1 MSKTNDHGDER
12 RRRRLIRR
20 SSSDDAETTSTTTT
34 VASQAALIAGT
45 TIGGGFLSLPAAT
58 APCGA
63 GPATLGLIGVWLYLL
78 GSALSLSNAI
88 FLLKNKQQRSTT
100 TTGNHILSKLL
111 NGRKDDDD
119 EEIGISLSS
128 LITNCFGQTAGS
140 IGGLLFLLLITT
152 TLVAQLSKVGTMVEM
167 ALPFVHRGLATCFFS
182 VVIATLCLVCERR
195 QIEIV
200 NDALTATMVGSF
212 IALVGLAGAGGWSS
226 EGLQRSDFHMLLPK
240 RNSPW
245 AIPIFIQ
252 LLIYNEVVPLVAS
265 RLNDEDQVRR
275 AILIGSSIPLIM
287 CLVWSIVAL
296 GLVPYDA
303 SLMMSGVIYDPL
315 SKLGDIVL
323 ARGGSIGRVFLAS
336 VNILAGSAICTTV
349 IGSILASVQYYKG
362 LIPGGNVCADVKKS
376 RTVFLRMMLTHILA
390 IAPSSLIAICGSSD
404 LYYRAISF
412 AGEFPC
418 TLLYGLLS
426 ALCNIRLRVQS
437 TTSRWIDN
445 SPHIILALISLSI
458 LIVGNISKLA

>member
-1 MSKTNDHGDER
+1 MSSTNDDVNE

-20 SSSDDAETTSTTTT
+20 SSKTETTSTTTT

-45 TIGGGFLSLPAAT
+45 TIGGGFLALPAAT
-58 APCGA
+58 APCGV
-63 GPATLGLIGVWLYLL
+63 GPAALGLIGVWLYLL

-88 FLLKNKQQRSTT
+88 FLMKRNKQQQQSTT
-100 TTGNHILSKLL
+100 NSKL
-111 NGRKDDDD
+111 NRGEDNEDANED
-119 EEIGISLSS
+119 EEEESGISLSS

-140 IGGLLFLLLITT
+140 IGGFLFLLLITT
-152 TLVAQLSKVGTMVEM
+152 TLVAQLSKVGTVIEM
-167 ALPFVHRGLATCFFS
+167 ALPFVHRGLATCLFS
-182 VVIATLCLVCERR
+182 VVIATLCIVCGRR

-200 NDALTATMVGSF
+200 NDALTAMMVGSF

-226 EGLQRSDFHMLLPK
+226 EGLRRSDFRMLLPT
-240 RNSPW
+240 RNCPW

-275 AILIGSSIPLIM
+275 AILIGSSIPLLM
-287 CLVWSIVAL
+287 CLIWSIVAM

-303 SLMMSGVIYDPL
+303 PSMMMSGVIYDPL

-323 ARGGSIGRVFLAS
+323 ARGESIGRVFLAS

-362 LIPGGNVCADVKKS
+362 LIPTKNVCADAKKS
-376 RTVFLRMMLTHILA
+376 RTVFLRRMLNYVLA
-390 IAPSSLIAICGSSD
+390 IAPSSLIAVCGSSD

-418 TLLYGLLS
+418 TLLYGLLP
-426 ALCNIRLRVQS
+426 ALCNIRLRVHSVGQS
-437 TTSRWIDN
+437 TIDN